1 MIFKIP
7 KWFLALWIVK
17 LKYCCGLENQIIP
30 VKGVKCKIFKNV
42 STFIIQFIIL
52 KLSRTLFLLKVNTFL
67 LIEGFNEARDYWRLS
82 KHLIVILDP
91 NCSQI
96 PDLGL
101 VTRLG
106 LNCVSILTNVT
117 HAEAEAGCEASNMS
131 LWSGHSRSS
140 DQVSSQLM
148 INKTKYF
155 RLWPSIEVSTLE
167 REL

>member
-1 MIFKIP
+1 M
-7 KWFLALWIVK
+7 
-17 LKYCCGLENQIIP
+17 
-30 VKGVKCKIFKNV
+30 
-42 STFIIQFIIL
+42 
-52 KLSRTLFLLKVNTFL
+52 LKVNTFP
-67 LIEGFNEARDYWRLS
+67 LIEGFNEARDYRVS

-148 INKTKYF
+148 RNKTKYC
-155 RLWPSIEVSTLE
+155 RLHLKSAEMKDELE
-167 REL
+167 KENSK